1 MENNLELFSFLFFT
15 SNRVI
20 ETYSV
25 QPEILEL
32 YFLNMI

>member
-20 ETYSV
+20 EIYSLH
-25 QPEILEL
+25 PEILEL